1 MLANGGTTMSVS
13 RRSFV
18 GGFAAALG
26 YIGVG
31 RDIDLFAQGRTQGG
45 GAARPGVN
53 SNDYDS
59 FAHLSSNE
67 NCWGPPES
75 VMKAMNNAWKYSNRY
90 GYPDGGIVQEIAKH
104 HGVKPENILLTAG
117 SGEVLDVVGTT
128 FLPAGKKVLGVE
140 PTYSTVY
147 QHATSIKT
155 SAIKLP
161 LAKDYRQD
169 IPAMIK
175 AANVNAAQLG
185 FVYLCNPNNP
195 TGQVVTAKEV
205 KQLLDGIPKDMPVL
219 IDEAYHHFVEP
230 GVRDVGAVCARG
242 TTGDHRP
249 HVLEDRGPRRH
260 AARLR
265 HCLEGDDRQDAALQH
280 GQHQRAGEARRRR
293 RAQGHGV
300 AGEHQEDGHRPPQ
313 EDHLR
318 AQRLRLRDD
327 SVGDQLLHGLHR
339 PRGSAGHPGI
349 PGEEGPGRPAVP
361 ADDDA
366 HARVDR
372 HGRRD
377 GAVHDR
383 VQGDLPGQDAE
394 HRSGRIEFRIPNSE
408 FRIREGGG
416 RRITALFL
424 WQTLSSRPR

>member
-1 MLANGGTTMSVS
+1 MSVS

-26 YIGVG
+26 YLGVG
-31 RDIDLFAQGRTQGG
+31 TEIDLFAQA
-45 GAARPGVN
+45 GAKGVARPGAV

-90 GYPDGGIVQEIAKH
+90 GYPDANIVQEIAKH

-161 LAKDYRQD
+161 LDKSYRQD

-175 AANVNAAQLG
+175 AANANAAQLG

-219 IDEAYHHFVEP
+219 IDEAYHHFVESP
-230 GVRDVGAVCARG
+230 EYATSV
-242 TTGDHRP
+242 P
-249 HVLEDRGPRRH
+249 YVLEGRQVII
-260 AARLR
+260 ARTFSKI
-265 HCLEGDDRQDAALQH
+265 AALAGMRLGYAIASKENIDKMRPFSMGSINALVKH
-280 GQHQRAGEARRRR
+280 GGAAALKDTASQASIKKM
-293 RAQGHGV
+293 V
-300 AGEHQEDGHRPPQ
+300 ID
-313 EDHLR
+313 LR
-318 AQRLRLRDD
+318 KKTTSELQAYGYE
-327 SVGDQLLHGLHR
+327 S
-339 PRGSAGHPGI
+339 I
-349 PGEEGPGRPAVP
+349 PSETNFFMVHIGREVQPVIDEFKAKKVMVGRPFP
-361 ADDDA
+361 PMTT
-366 HARVDR
+366 HMRVSI
-372 HGRRD
+372 GT
-377 GAVHDR
+377 
-383 VQGDLPGQDAE
+383 AE
-394 HRSGRIEFRIPNSE
+394 EMAQFV
-408 FRIREGGG
+408 
-416 RRITALFL
+416 TAFKEIFP
-424 WQTLSSRPR
+424 QKTRTTAAGV